1 MSSTAAVIH
10 QSEPVRQT
18 CTVIAAVLSFV
29 GAGIAG
35 TLWWTE
41 KTRQD
46 VPCSADGGCAI
57 VAASKWSHVD
67 LIFWHDV
74 PVALLGLLGY
84 IFLLSIAMLR
94 LGWENEAVQRRLHG
108 LTWLTT
114 ATGTAYSWYLQWIAH
129 FEIGAYCPWCRASAI
144 TMTVLFL
151 TVTAEWLAQKRR
163 RNGRVPAHE

>member
-1 MSSTAAVIH
+1 MSSAVSTT
-10 QSEPVRQT
+10 QSEPIRQI
-18 CTVIAAVLSFV
+18 CTVIEAALSFV

-35 TLWWTE
+35 TLWWAD

-46 VPCSADGGCAI
+46 VPCSADGGCEI

-67 LIFWHDV
+67 LIFFHNV

-84 IFLLSIAMLR
+84 LFLLSIAMLR
-94 LGWENEAVQRRLHG
+94 LGWESEKAQKTLHG
-108 LTWLTT
+108 LIWLIT
-114 ATGTAYSWYLQWIAH
+114 AGGVGYSWYLQWVAH

-151 TVTAEWLAQKRR
+151 TATVEWAAQRR
-163 RNGRVPAHE
+163 RYHRGILANE